1 MIRDYTS
8 EFCIPSAQKAMTEA
22 SMTEAYLAHHPNV
35 RQSICETQRLMDDL
49 VKTYQ
54 EVLGT
59 EGSIKAKCLN
69 TFIRE
74 PKDYKCSFMV
84 NALMMCY
91 RVFDK
96 THAKY
101 PRLLELVSEND
112 PDWLEA
118 IKADHEAKLARCK
131 VPIVE
136 IN

>member
-1 MIRDYTS
+1 M
-8 EFCIPSAQKAMTEA
+8 E
-22 SMTEAYLAHHPNV
+22 
-35 RQSICETQRLMDDL
+35 DL
-49 VKTYQ
+49 EKKYK
-54 EVLGT
+54 EVLGK

>member
-8 EFCIPSAQKAMTEA
+8 AFCLPSAQKAMIEA
-22 SMTEAYLAHHPNV
+22 SMTETYLAHHPNV
-35 RQSICETQRLMDDL
+35 RQSICETQRLMDEL

-74 PKDYKCSFMV
+74 PREYKHSFMV

-91 RVFDK
+91 HVFDAS
-96 THAKY
+96 HEKY
-101 PRLLELVSEND
+101 PRVLELVKEND
-112 PDWLEA
+112 PEWLERME
-118 IKADHEAKLARCK
+118 ADHEAKIARCK
-131 VPIVE
+131 VPVYR